1 MKTYKNF
8 VDIVSFICILLY
20 LTSCEDNNETQLSG
34 RLLDVTEDVLLGD
47 SIYMTVEID
56 GGNPPFAFR
65 YSYLAYFSSTDSYTK
80 VYKNVLGI
88 NERNHTFSVY
98 ASDTT
103 TFMAESVATYYQN
116 VGKAVGSATYNIIPV
131 DYIYEETISATKT
144 GFIQKSINA
153 LNFSQERLQL
163 QNNTANFTRTIYFEF
178 DANDI
183 QNVQNKSRYI
193 LKFWLVSSHT
203 TGVNKSALMEVKGK
217 LGSLD
222 DDMTWDKQP
231 TEIDLTNLFSQSFKT
246 TDVSQQIE
254 FKGNIDQ
261 LVNQA
266 LKSSGSKK
274 FIIRIVENVNNEG
287 NKGLYYIAGNL
298 FNEVE
303 KRPVI
308 DVQLRRRKTN

>member
-1 MKTYKNF
+1 
-8 VDIVSFICILLY
+8 
-20 LTSCEDNNETQLSG
+20 
-34 RLLDVTEDVLLGD
+34 
-47 SIYMTVEID
+47 
-56 GGNPPFAFR
+56 
-65 YSYLAYFSSTDSYTK
+65 
-80 VYKNVLGI
+80 
-88 NERNHTFSVY
+88 
-98 ASDTT
+98 
-103 TFMAESVATYYQN
+103 
-116 VGKAVGSATYNIIPV
+116 
-131 DYIYEETISATKT
+131 
-144 GFIQKSINA
+144 
-153 LNFSQERLQL
+153 
-163 QNNTANFTRTIYFEF
+163 
-178 DANDI
+178 
-183 QNVQNKSRYI
+183 
-193 LKFWLVSSHT
+193 
-203 TGVNKSALMEVKGK
+203 MEVKGK

-246 TDVSQQIE
+246 TNVSQQIE